1 MIYPLR
7 AMDCLTAF
15 AGCPTRPGVYPIV
28 LEARVSVI
36 ILPMPGFI
44 YSLVKRLWPEL
55 EHMSEQRRL
64 MGVGDVLS
72 FFTTA
77 PLALVGLFWL
87 GAVSDLNWMMR
98 QAGWLAFFLGLILT
112 FNWMSYF
119 FIIEIREDRYG
130 SADGSL
136 ASMVQW
142 SAVLI
147 LGPSALWLSVV
158 FSFINFVQNW
168 RKFTSAAAR
177 WSQLRTLAMEQAA
190 NTVAYLGALEVYQ
203 NLGGVIP
210 LPGLSFSAISIAMA
224 AMVAYFILVV
234 LIWLEYIL
242 YAIWA
247 QRVLTR
253 SHNLAPLVK
262 FFALALGLP
271 NLAHP
276 FAILVAGLYIQS
288 GFEVFLFLI
297 LGLILVAYLS
307 RQLSWAAESN
317 RQRSR
322 QLEKLEHLGRDII
335 SALPDGSALADLL
348 KEHVPMMF
356 PSGRIAIWLF
366 SDGYYLLHP
375 EGWQPEI
382 EAIWQWVKSQKQAHA
397 FLAKE
402 QLPWD
407 TSQSHHDP
415 LVVVPILDTEEG
427 MPIGCVYLELRSL
440 AQPWDRRALSNLF
453 PAALTLAAQVAS
465 ALHQADIYQDTLEY
479 QAMLQELE
487 FAGRI
492 QASLLPNEMP
502 RMDGWEVAVT
512 LLPARETSGDY
523 FDIIP
528 LSDGRIGIL
537 IADVADK
544 GLGAALY
551 MALSRT
557 LIRTYA
563 LEYEASPDIVFFS
576 ANRRILQDARVNLF
590 VTAFYGIL
598 DPQSGTLLY
607 ANAGHHPPLLLSPA
621 NGGAIRALT
630 ATGMPIGIDEEAT
643 WTQMSMRIEPGEML
657 VLYTDGIPDAENG
670 DGAVF
675 KERKLIEIVQAN
687 MGVSAQEMQRAI
699 LEAVQ
704 NFVGDAPQF
713 DDITLLVIRRDW
725 EASPESRHSPPVG
738 PHNVPRP
745 SFCA

>member
-1 MIYPLR
+1 MLGFFYP
-7 AMDCLTAF
+7 
-15 AGCPTRPGVYPIV
+15 
-28 LEARVSVI
+28 
-36 ILPMPGFI
+36 
-44 YSLVKRLWPEL
+44 LVKRLWPEL

-64 MGVGDVLS
+64 MGVGDILS
-72 FFTTA
+72 FLTTA

-87 GAVSDLNWMMR
+87 GAITDFNLLLR
-98 QAGWLAFFLGLILT
+98 QAGWLAFFLGLILI

-147 LGPSALWLSVV
+147 FGPEALWLSVLV
-158 FSFINFVQNW
+158 SLGNFIQNW
-168 RKFTSAAAR
+168 RKAASTAGR
-177 WSQLRTLAMEQAA
+177 WAQLRTLAMEQAV
-190 NTVAYLGALEVYQ
+190 NTVAYLGALNVYQ
-203 NLGGVIP
+203 RLGGVIP
-210 LPGLSFSAISIAMA
+210 LPGLSFSAISIAM
-224 AMVAYFILVV
+224 VALLAHFILVV
-234 LIWLEYIL
+234 IIWLEYIF

-253 SHNLAPLVK
+253 SRNLAPLLK

-276 FAILVAGLYIQS
+276 FAILVAGLYVQS

-297 LGLILVAYLS
+297 IGLILVAYLS

-335 SALPDGSALADLL
+335 SAPPDGSELANLL

-356 PSGRIAIWLF
+356 PSGRVAIWLL
-366 SDGYYLLHP
+366 SGGYYLEHP
-375 EGWQPEI
+375 EGWQPDM
-382 EAIWQWVKSQKQAHA
+382 EAIWQWVKTQKQAHA

-402 QLPWD
+402 RLPWQVNQ
-407 TSQSHHDP
+407 THHDP
-415 LVVVPILDTEEG
+415 AVVVPILDTEEG
-427 MPIGCVYLELRSL
+427 LPIGCVYLELRSL
-440 AQPWDRRALSNLF
+440 AQPWDRRALASLF
-453 PAALTLAAQVAS
+453 PAAHTLAAQVAS
-465 ALHQADIYQDTLEY
+465 ALHQAEIYQDTLEY

-502 RMDGWEVAVT
+502 RLDGWEVAVT

-528 LSDGRIGIL
+528 LSDGRIGVL

-576 ANRRILQDARVNLF
+576 ANQRILQDARANLF

-598 DPQSGTLLY
+598 DPQNGTLVY
-607 ANAGHHPPLLLSPA
+607 ANAGHHPPLLLIPGE
-621 NGGAIRALT
+621 GGNIQALT
-630 ATGMPIGIDEEAT
+630 ATGMPIGVDEDAT
-643 WTQMSMRIEPGEML
+643 WTQMSVQIAPGEML
-657 VLYTDGIPDAENG
+657 VLYTDGIPDAQNG
-670 DGAVF
+670 DGMLF
-675 KERKLIEIVQAN
+675 KERGLIEVIRAN
-687 MGVSAQEMQRAI
+687 SHVSAQEMQRAI
-699 LEAVQ
+699 LDAVQ
-704 NFVGDAPQF
+704 AFVGEAPQF
-713 DDITLLVIRRDW
+713 DDITLLVIRRD
-725 EASPESRHSPPVG
+725 
-738 PHNVPRP
+738 
-745 SFCA
+745 